1 MFYLHFPRKRIATE
15 PLSVENNGAGTLR
28 INCNVFVFYMNRK
41 ELRVIYSGTVQG
53 VGFRWTVKQLAR
65 GYEVVGIVRN
75 LPDRTVELIVQGQ
88 DSELKDFIQA
98 IRDSGLGPLIRDEQ
112 IQWNPISKDCG
123 HEKCFRGFEIA

>member
-1 MFYLHFPRKRIATE
+1 M
-15 PLSVENNGAGTLR
+15 ENSCAETLR
-28 INCNVFVFYMNRK
+28 NERKVFVFYMNRK

-75 LPDRTVELIVQGQ
+75 LPNGTVELIVQGQ
-88 DSELKDFIQA
+88 DSELKDFMQA

-112 IQWNPISKDCG
+112 IQWNPILNESG
-123 HEKCFRGFEIA
+123 HEKCYRGFEIA